1 MTEPRPDQQST
12 SGAPVI
18 IAGGGFAGLYTAL
31 ALAER
36 RNPPPILLIEP
47 NERFLFLP
55 LLYEL
60 LSEEL
65 RCWEVAP
72 RYDSLLA
79 GRGVAWLRDRVEGI
93 DTQNHAL
100 CTKQGRTLTY
110 RRLVLATGSRPTS
123 FGVPGV
129 EEHAIGFHNLADVER
144 LHGLICHLRR
154 RQLPLQR
161 LAIVGAGPSGV
172 ELACKL
178 ADLLQ
183 GAAVIEL
190 IEQGRELLP
199 QARSFN
205 REQASSAL
213 LRRDVRLRNQTRVLA
228 VGPGRIE
235 LARDPVAGETPS
247 PESLAVDAVI
257 WTAGVVANTPELT
270 PPAPLDRRGRLLCHA
285 SLQLQEH
292 PDLFAIGDLAHI
304 TDADGAALP
313 ATAQVAIQQADHLA
327 GNLQRSLAGDP
338 LEPFFWQ
345 DLGEMISLGVGEAS
359 LTGLGLTLAG
369 QTAYRLRQLTYL
381 SRLPGRSHQLRVA
394 AGWLSDLGRPLFG
407 STPSGAQPHTAPG
420 S

>member
-1 MTEPRPDQQST
+1 MTEPSPDQPLE
-12 SGAPVI
+12 SGGPVI
-18 IAGGGFAGLYTAL
+18 IAGGGFGGLYTAL

-79 GRGVAWLRDRVEGI
+79 GRGVAWLRDRVVGI
-93 DTQNHAL
+93 DARAHVLHTE
-100 CTKQGRTLTY
+100 QGRALTFA
-110 RRLVLATGSRPTS
+110 RLVVATGSSPTS

-129 EEHAIGFHNLADVER
+129 EEHGISFHNLADIER
-144 LHGLICHLRR
+144 LRGLVCQLLQKRR
-154 RQLPLQR
+154 PLQR

-178 ADLLQ
+178 ADLLA
-183 GAAVIEL
+183 GAAVLEL
-190 IEQGRELLP
+190 IEQGPELLP

-205 REQASSAL
+205 RDQARSAL
-213 LRRDVRLRNQTRVLA
+213 LRRDVRLRTQTRVLA
-228 VGPGRIE
+228 VEPGRIQLG
-235 LARDPVAGETPS
+235 LAPGGEEALSRET
-247 PESLAVDAVI
+247 LAVDGVI
-257 WTAGVVANTPELT
+257 WTAGVSVSPPELT
-270 PPAPLDRRGRLLCHA
+270 PPAPVDGRGRLLCGP

-292 PDLFAIGDLAHI
+292 PHLFAIGDVGHI
-304 TDADGAALP
+304 ADADGAALP
-313 ATAQVAIQQADHLA
+313 ATAQVAIQQANHLA
-327 GNLQRSLAGDP
+327 SNLQRSLAGEP
-338 LEPFFWQ
+338 LEPFFWH

-369 QTAYRLRQLTYL
+369 QAAYRLRQITYL

-407 STPSGAQPHTAPG
+407 SSRSDTRPHAASSP
-420 S
+420 